1 MTYSLF
7 IVTGDLNGD
16 GIPDIVTVI
25 PTPNEGS
32 RMVVVLLGTGNG
44 GFRPA
49 VSYPLISL
57 GSFAPYDALALE
69 DLNGDGKLD
78 LVVAPGYG
86 SRVAVLSGNGD
97 GTFGLPA
104 AFSAQ
109 DYNNGSATGL
119 AAIDV
124 NGDQKIDVLADLIVG
139 PVGLSVSNELHM
151 FLGNGDISLQPVGIQ
166 SAPTTQLYQL
176 IPGDFNNDGRVD
188 FVSIDRASSVATA
201 IAFLGSVVPALRS
214 TKTHAGDFTQGQT
227 GASFIMTVKNIGGT
241 STSGSVTVNE
251 LPGEGLQITS
261 MSGNGWTCSTAS
273 CSRSDP
279 LSAGSSYSP
288 VTVFVNV
295 NTTNN
300 GQPGITANEA
310 SVSGGGSKTSAF
322 VLDTVNIGSPFL
334 PADVSIAVSHD
345 GNFSQGQTGATY
357 SIIVSNVGGTPT
369 AGSIVITDVL
379 PAGLTAT
386 MLGGL
391 GWTCTLS
398 SGICSRGDSLTPG
411 SSYPAITVTVN
422 VLANAPSSL
431 INYARVVLQN
441 EANVSNNLAM
451 DPTIVQLAPSR
462 VGVFRSGFYWL
473 QDVDGDQQFNSP
485 PDRAFAFGGVAG
497 DIPITGDWNGSGT
510 SKVGIYRPSNGLFIL
525 DTNGD
530 GVFDGGDAVYNLG
543 VGTQAGDVPVVGDW
557 NGDGQTKVG
566 LFREGFFWILD
577 TNGDGVFEQGVDS
590 TFAFGGV
597 AGDVPVVGDWTGSG
611 TSKIG
616 LFRLGFYWILDVN
629 GNGVLDNVNGT
640 GGDQA
645 FAYGGIAGDV
655 PVVGDWNG
663 SGTSKVGVFRQGF
676 FWVLD
681 ANGNLSFDG
690 TGPGQ
695 DFAFPFGGISGD
707 VPVMGKW

>member
-1 MTYSLF
+1 
-7 IVTGDLNGD
+7 
-16 GIPDIVTVI
+16 
-25 PTPNEGS
+25 
-32 RMVVVLLGTGNG
+32 
-44 GFRPA
+44 
-49 VSYPLISL
+49 
-57 GSFAPYDALALE
+57 
-69 DLNGDGKLD
+69 
-78 LVVAPGYG
+78 
-86 SRVAVLSGNGD
+86 
-97 GTFGLPA
+97 A

-119 AAIDV
+119 AAIDI

-151 FLGNGDISLQPVGIQ
+151 FLGNGDIRLHPDGNQ

-176 IPGDFNNDGRVD
+176 IPGDFNNNGRVD
-188 FVSIDRASSVATA
+188 FVSIDRDSSVATA

-322 VLDTVNIGSPFL
+322 VLDTVNIGSPLL

-510 SKVGIYRPSNGLFIL
+510 SKVGIYRPSIGLFIL

-530 GVFDGGDAVYNLG
+530 GQFDAGDYVYNLG
-543 VGTQAGDVPVVGDW
+543 VGTQPGDVPVVGDW
-557 NGDGQTKVG
+557 NGDGRTKVG
-566 LFREGFFWILD
+566 LFRQGFFWILD
-577 TNGDGVFEQGVDS
+577 TNGNGVFEQSTDS
-590 TFAFGGV
+590 AFAFGGV
-597 AGDVPVVGDWTGSG
+597 AGDVPVVGDWTGTG

-616 LFRLGFYWILDVN
+616 
-629 GNGVLDNVNGT
+629 
-640 GGDQA
+640 
-645 FAYGGIAGDV
+645 
-655 PVVGDWNG
+655 VV
-663 SGTSKVGVFRQGF
+663 RQGF
-676 FWVLD
+676 FWILD
-681 ANGNLSFDG
+681 
-690 TGPGQ
+690 
-695 DFAFPFGGISGD
+695 
-707 VPVMGKW
+707 